1 MDERRQKG
9 QPVIQQADYASSVE
23 RDSKALADAAAG
35 HLDAEVVACPGWT
48 VADLVWHLREVQWF
62 WHAVVAGK
70 LDEPPAEDAV
80 PRRPDDEDT
89 LLADFRAG
97 AGELVKAIQAADPG
111 TPCWTWASQ
120 KDAGFVIR
128 HQAQEA
134 AVHRWDAERAAG
146 HAAADVD
153 AAIAADAIDEF
164 LTFSTGWVVDGSEPL
179 PGPVRLEATDAGG
192 AWTVRE
198 DDERVL
204 ELVGLGHGPPGQG
217 HSTDAVTTVRG
228 TASDLLL
235 GLYRRVG
242 PERLSIDGDP
252 AGWPALVGRNDLE

>member
-1 MDERRQKG
+1 MIGARKG
-9 QPVIQQADYASSVE
+9 HRVIQQAEYAASVE
-23 RDSKALADAAAG
+23 RDSNALADAASENLQA
-35 HLDAEVVACPGWT
+35 DVVSCPGWN

-62 WHAVVAGK
+62 WRTVVEGRLA
-70 LDEPPAEDAV
+70 EPPEEASA
-80 PRRPDDEDT
+80 PARPDDPDE

-97 AGELVKAIQAADPG
+97 AAELVKTMQDADPAAS
-111 TPCWTWASQ
+111 CWTWASQ
-120 KDAGFVIR
+120 KDIGFVIR

-146 HAAADVD
+146 RESPLDP
-153 AAIAADAIDEF
+153 AIAADAVDEF
-164 LTFSTGWVVDGSEPL
+164 LTYSTGWVVDGSHVL

-192 AWTVRE
+192 AWTVTE
-198 DDERVL
+198 DAERVL
-204 ELVGLGHGPPGQG
+204 QLVGLGHGPPGQG
-217 HSTDAVTTVRG
+217 HATDAVTTVRG

-242 PERLSIDGDP
+242 PERLSIEGDP